1 MLVAP
6 NGFLLC
12 TDYGRQVLYHGHRL
26 EESRICPI
34 AERSTTH
41 HADATANG
49 VILFLTSTLIQPIMS
64 PAYDDVDVT

>member
-1 MLVAP
+1 MPVAP

-34 AERSTTH
+34 AERSTTPPRRCSGELSNPIS
-41 HADATANG
+41 DVDTYTANHVAG
-49 VILFLTSTLIQPIMS
+49 LR
-64 PAYDDVDVT
+64 